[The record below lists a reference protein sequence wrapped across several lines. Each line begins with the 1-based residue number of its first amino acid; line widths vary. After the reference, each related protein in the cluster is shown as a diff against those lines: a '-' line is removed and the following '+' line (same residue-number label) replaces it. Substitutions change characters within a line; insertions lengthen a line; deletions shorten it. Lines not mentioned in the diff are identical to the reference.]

1 MSKVA
6 GQERS
11 GKDLRKFRDWIG
23 AVNGGGENAYL
34 LLLDF
39 EPTDN
44 AALVA
49 RVEEGFPYRAL
60 ERLRCNVGL
69 SREALGDLVQIKPRT
84 LDRRKEGGRLRPEE
98 SDRLLRAARVF
109 GGTIA
114 LFEGDADA
122 ARTWLSSPQ
131 RALGGA
137 VPLMMA
143 RTEVGA
149 REVENLVGRLEHG
162 VFS

>member
-1 MSKVA
+1 MVETA
-6 GQERS
+6 GRVGE
-11 GKDLRKFRDWIG
+11 DLRRFRDRIG
-23 AVNGGGENAYL
+23 IVDGGNDAYVL
-34 LLLDF
+34 LLGL
-39 EPTDN
+39 EPADN

-49 RVEEGFPYRAL
+49 WVEEGLPYRAL
-60 ERLRCNVGL
+60 ERLRSNIGL
-69 SREALGDLVQIKPRT
+69 SREALADLVQIKPRT

-122 ARTWLSSPQ
+122 ARAWLSSPQ

-137 VPLMMA
+137 VPLEMA

-149 REVENLVGRLEHG
+149 REVESLVGRLEHG

>member
-1 MSKVA
+1 MVEMA
-6 GQERS
+6 GRERS
-11 GKDLRKFRDWIG
+11 GEDLQKFRDRIE
-23 AVNGGGENAYL
+23 AVGGGNTAYAL
-34 LLLDF
+34 LLGL
-39 EPTDN
+39 EPADN

-49 RVEEGFPYRAL
+49 RVEEGFLYRAL
-60 ERLRCNVGL
+60 ERLRSNVGL
-69 SREALGDLVQIKPRT
+69 SREALADLVQIKPRT
-84 LDRRKEGGRLRPEE
+84 LDRRKGGRLRPEE

-122 ARTWLSSPQ
+122 ARAWLSSPQ

-137 VPLMMA
+137 VPLEMA

-149 REVENLVGRLEHG
+149 REVESLVGRLEHG